1 MAEFNIPIAEIKHP
15 IIIERYSK
23 FRDEDKILREEWSKL
38 CSARAKILWTRGNE
52 YIESYGTNSEIEATF
67 YIRFNYK
74 NITSKDR
81 LVYKNEAYDIIYVNN
96 VQEAN
101 RYYEIKAKK
110 VN

>member
-1 MAEFNIPIAEIKHP
+1 MARYKINPGEFKHP
-15 IIIERYSK
+15 VTIERCQK
-23 FRDEDKILREEWSKL
+23 VKDEDNRVIEKWTNL
-38 CSARAKILWTRGNE
+38 CNSRAKILWTRGSE

-81 LVYKNEAYDIIYVNN
+81 LIYKNEAYDIIYVNN

-101 RYYEIKAKK
+101 KYYEIKAKK